1 MGLLKLISKP
11 IIAYL
16 NRERAPREFP
26 LSDYER
32 IGFELKLCDVLLI
45 EGRSR
50 VSNVI
55 RMMTLSPWT
64 HAALYIGRIHD
75 IQDPDLQKLI
85 RHHYDGEEGD
95 RLVVESLLGKGTVI
109 HNLKAYEF
117 DHLRICRPSRLNVK
131 DVQKVIRFAIS
142 RLGIEY
148 DIRQIL
154 DLARLLFPWSIL
166 PRKWRSTL
174 FTYHPG
180 KSTRTVCSTMIAEA
194 FAFVQFPILPLVKR
208 SSDEDEQVQLF
219 RRNPKLTTPSDFDY
233 SPYFEI
239 IKYPFIDFH
248 AAKDYHLLPWHGDEE
263 LIGEENEFYLHSDKS
278 PNAQDVE
285 DALDQA
291 IQKTTEAETDSTSS
305 AEDADLSQEN
315 NADKHEKV
323 EANHEE
329 ELEKV
334 RVIEDNK
341 DDGADENR

>member
-1 MGLLKLISKP
+1 MGLLNLFAKP
-11 IIAYL
+11 IVAYL
-16 NRERAPREFP
+16 NRERAAREFP

-55 RMMTLSPWT
+55 RMITLSPWT

-75 IQDPDLQKLI
+75 IEDPELQNLI
-85 RHHYDGEEGD
+85 RHHYDGEDGD
-95 RLVVESLLGKGTVI
+95 RLIVESLLGKGTVI
-109 HNLKAYEF
+109 HNLNAYQH
-117 DHLRICRPSRLNVK
+117 DHLRICRPSRLNVR
-131 DVQKVIRFAIS
+131 DGQQAIRFALS

-208 SSDEDEQVQLF
+208 TGDNDDEVQLF

-233 SPYFEI
+233 SPYFDI

-263 LIGEENEFYLHSDKS
+263 LTGDESEFYLHSDVS

-291 IQKTTEAETDSTSS
+291 IQKTKVTDLEMIASESESSEENGANALETDDT
-305 AEDADLSQEN
+305 N
-315 NADKHEKV
+315 KV
-323 EANHEE
+323 EVLDEE
-329 ELEKV
+329 MIKTNDSKDETNEKL
-334 RVIEDNK
+334 
-341 DDGADENR
+341 